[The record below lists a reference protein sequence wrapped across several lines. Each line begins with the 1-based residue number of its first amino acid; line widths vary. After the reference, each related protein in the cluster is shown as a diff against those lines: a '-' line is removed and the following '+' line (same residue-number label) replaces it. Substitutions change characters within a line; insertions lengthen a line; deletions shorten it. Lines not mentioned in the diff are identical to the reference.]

1 MSDLNYEDSIQ
12 YRVVKNHEEQ
22 FSIWPVGRELP
33 LGWESSG
40 FDGSKQSCLEHIE
53 TVWTDMRPLSLR
65 KQMEALKNEP
75 PSKSK
80 VVHSEPSG
88 PRLIERLTEGE
99 HDVRAVVRPEE
110 SLDALRDSIGRGFVQ
125 IEFTATQGGTTLGF
139 PLDINQSDVSNLVE
153 GKNLKGD
160 IRLEGM
166 LTLNFKKVRCIAD
179 INLLSLKGKG
189 RLELLN

>member
-1 MSDLNYEDSIQ
+1 
-12 YRVVKNHEEQ
+12 
-22 FSIWPVGRELP
+22 
-33 LGWESSG
+33 
-40 FDGSKQSCLEHIE
+40 
-53 TVWTDMRPLSLR
+53 MRPLSLR

-88 PRLIERLTEGE
+88 PSLIERLTDGE

-160 IRLEGM
+160 IRLEGL
-166 LTLNFKKVRCIAD
+166 LTLNFQKVRCIAD